1 MRKRILAVFLA
12 MAVMAGLLC
21 GCSGA
26 TTQNPVASDETT
38 DSSRTDHGNE
48 ITVGIAQ
55 DLDDSLDP
63 NLMTA
68 AGTREVMFNVFE
80 GLVKP
85 NSDGDYVCA
94 VASDYS
100 ISEDGLVLY
109 LHAQRQCGFPQ
120 RPELYHG

>member
-1 MRKRILAVFLA
+1 MSKRILAVFLA
-12 MAVMAGLLC
+12 VTALACSLC

-26 TTQNPVASDETT
+26 TTQDPAASDETT
-38 DSSRTDHGNE
+38 ISSPADHGNE

-63 NLMTA
+63 YQMTA

-85 NSDGDYVCA
+85 DADGNYVCA
-94 VASDYS
+94 VASEYT
-100 ISEDGLVLY
+100 
-109 LHAQRQCGFPQ
+109 
-120 RPELYHG
+120 